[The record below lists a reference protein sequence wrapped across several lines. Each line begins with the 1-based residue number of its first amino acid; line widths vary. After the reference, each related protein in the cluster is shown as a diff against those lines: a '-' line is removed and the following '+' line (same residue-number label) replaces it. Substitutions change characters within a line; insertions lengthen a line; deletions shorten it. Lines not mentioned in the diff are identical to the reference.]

1 MLNCKLTVE
10 QLHYALAACL
20 SEGSLLMLEL
30 AETCV
35 ATFPPQREKYYLG
48 IREYILMW
56 WRRECSCI
64 NKMASNEISSE
75 EAEEKEYVTSA
86 KNQYLAACIVSG
98 LASLSIGTFLLYTV
112 SPSCFK
118 FDEV

>member
-48 IREYILMW
+48 IREYIFMW
-56 WRRECSCI
+56 
-64 NKMASNEISSE
+64 
-75 EAEEKEYVTSA
+75 
-86 KNQYLAACIVSG
+86 
-98 LASLSIGTFLLYTV
+98 
-112 SPSCFK
+112 
-118 FDEV
+118 

>member
-1 MLNCKLTVE
+1 MTVRKLNLHSVFLKNHIGAFLLSKLRYLFSLKVIFEILIQKFFENLPNAQCKLTVE

-48 IREYILMW
+48 IREYIFMW
-56 WRRECSCI
+56 
-64 NKMASNEISSE
+64 
-75 EAEEKEYVTSA
+75 
-86 KNQYLAACIVSG
+86 
-98 LASLSIGTFLLYTV
+98 
-112 SPSCFK
+112 
-118 FDEV
+118 